1 MAMKPFNLEEYLK
14 NPLKKVVTRD
24 GRNVRIICT
33 DAKNFYPIIALVENT
48 DGTSDDAI
56 KYTKDGRY
64 FTKETDNKDLF
75 FVTEKHEG
83 WVNIFVDAVGNPSI
97 TDLRIFTS
105 KKDAEKEGKNKK
117 WYIKTAKIEW
127 EE

>member
-1 MAMKPFNLEEYLK
+1 MKQFNLEEYLK
-14 NPLKKVVTRD
+14 NPKRVVTRD
-24 GRNVRIICT
+24 GRNVKIHCT
-33 DAKNFYPIIALVENT
+33 DYIGFGPIIAKVEGNNF
-48 DGTSDDAI
+48 SQMF
-56 KYTKDGRY
+56 YSDGRSSRCEESTY
-64 FTKETDNKDLF
+64 DLF
-75 FVTEKHEG
+75 FAPEKHEG

-105 KKDAEKEGKNKK
+105 KEDAEKEGKNKK